1 MPGGCAR
8 TARLGQ
14 VWEPPNALAVAQ
26 MPKQL
31 SDSTRYSDNS
41 VESTNSVD
49 YSSLI
54 PLRDRLVGPD
64 VPASSPS
71 HRRSRSMLFTSCLV
85 GVILAGGI
93 SAVIS
98 FRQFSLAD
106 IWRGRAQLHQPTLT
120 MQGEQAIPRLIVQSS
135 RGNSGEPI
143 PLGLTIYGPTEGA
156 VIIITGLLPGMELS
170 NGIKVDVDR
179 WEVPA
184 TQVSYAWIAPPDGFV
199 GSALLTAELRLTNDR
214 IADRQAIQLEW
225 VPSSPPGFAK
235 NQYNREEAAGP
246 TPPVLTD
253 ERDLEQAAA
262 IPSSPSPPPE
272 QLDRQE
278 VTVSSSPPVLT
289 GERDLEKAA
298 AIPSSPS
305 LAPEQLDRQE
315 LTVSSSPPV
324 LTGESDLEQAAAIPS
339 SPSLAPE
346 QLDQQEVTVPSSP
359 PVLTGERDLE
369 KAAAIPSSPSL
380 APEQLDQQ
388 EVTVPS
394 SPPVLTG
401 ERDLEKAAAIPSSPS
416 LAPEQLDQ
424 QEVTVPS
431 SPPVLTGE
439 RDLEKAAAIPSSP
452 SLAPEQLDQQEVT
465 VPSSPPVLTGERDL
479 EQAAAIPSS
488 PSLASSQFDREVAVV
503 PPTSPSIAHKQID
516 RERPVAGLSRPAFA
530 QRQLDREEVMVLLKR
545 GKDLIA
551 NGDIAAARLVLR
563 RAADANNAEAA
574 LALAETYDPYV
585 LRGLKVYSFAADAE
599 GARAW
604 YEKAREL
611 GSSAASQRLEMLT
624 SGAR

>member
-1 MPGGCAR
+1 MQIDQDLYA
-8 TARLGQ
+8 ALYVLGFNFLDGDLVSGEIAEIKGDGLGLRQ
-14 VWEPPNALAVAQ
+14 GDFRGRPYMSAASGSSDDPKICPTSMGTGERAGAAQ

-31 SDSTRYSDNS
+31 SDSTKHFDIS

-54 PLRDRLVGPD
+54 PLPDRLVGPD

-71 HRRSRSMLFTSCLV
+71 HRRSRSMLFKSCLV
-85 GVILAGGI
+85 GAILAGGI
-93 SAVIS
+93 SAVIA
-98 FRQFSLAD
+98 FRQFSLPD

-120 MQGEQAIPRLIVQSS
+120 MQGEQAPQLIVQWS

-143 PLGLTIYGPTEGA
+143 RLGLTIYGPTEGA

-170 NGIKVDVDR
+170 NGIKVDVER

-262 IPSSPSPPPE
+262 IPSPPSPAPE
-272 QLDRQE
+272 QLDQQG
-278 VTVSSSPPVLT
+278 VTVSSSPPVL
-289 GERDLEKAA
+289 
-298 AIPSSPS
+298 S
-305 LAPEQLDRQE
+305 
-315 LTVSSSPPV
+315 
-324 LTGESDLEQAAAIPS
+324 
-339 SPSLAPE
+339 
-346 QLDQQEVTVPSSP
+346 
-359 PVLTGERDLE
+359 GERDLE

-388 EVTVPS
+388 GVTVS
-394 SPPVLTG
+394 
-401 ERDLEKAAAIPSSPS
+401 
-416 LAPEQLDQ
+416 
-424 QEVTVPS
+424 
-431 SPPVLTGE
+431 
-439 RDLEKAAAIPSSP
+439 
-452 SLAPEQLDQQEVT
+452 
-465 VPSSPPVLTGERDL
+465 SSPPVLTGERDL

-488 PSLASSQFDREVAVV
+488 PSPTPEQLDQQEVTVSSSPPVLTDERDLEKAAAIPSSPSLAPSQFDREVAVV
-503 PPTSPSIAHKQID
+503 PPTSPSIAHEQID
-516 RERPVAGLSRPAFA
+516 GERPVAGLSRPAFA

-545 GKDLIA
+545 GTDLIA

-599 GARAW
+599 RARAW

>member
-1 MPGGCAR
+1 MSAASGSSDDPKICAR
-8 TARLGQ
+8 TARRRQ
-14 VWEPPNALAVAQ
+14 VWEPVNALAAAQ

-31 SDSTRYSDNS
+31 SDSTKHFDIS

-49 YSSLI
+49 CSSLI

-93 SAVIS
+93 SAVIA

-199 GSALLTAELRLTNDR
+199 GSALLTAALRLTNDS

-225 VPSSPPGFAK
+225 VPSSPPGSAK
-235 NQYNREEAAGP
+235 NQYNREEAAGGL
-246 TPPVLTD
+246 TPPALAG
-253 ERDLEQAAA
+253 ERDLEKAAA
-262 IPSSPSPPPE
+262 IPSSPSLAPEQLDRQEVTISSSPPVLAGERDLEKAAAIPSSPSLAPE

-305 LAPEQLDRQE
+305 LA
-315 LTVSSSPPV
+315 
-324 LTGESDLEQAAAIPS
+324 
-339 SPSLAPE
+339 
-346 QLDQQEVTVPSSP
+346 
-359 PVLTGERDLE
+359 
-369 KAAAIPSSPSL
+369 
-380 APEQLDQQ
+380 
-388 EVTVPS
+388 
-394 SPPVLTG
+394 
-401 ERDLEKAAAIPSSPS
+401 
-416 LAPEQLDQ
+416 
-424 QEVTVPS
+424 
-431 SPPVLTGE
+431 
-439 RDLEKAAAIPSSP
+439 
-452 SLAPEQLDQQEVT
+452 
-465 VPSSPPVLTGERDL
+465 
-479 EQAAAIPSS
+479 
-488 PSLASSQFDREVAVV
+488 SSQFDREVAVV
-503 PPTSPSIAHKQID
+503 PP
-516 RERPVAGLSRPAFA
+516 
-530 QRQLDREEVMVLLKR
+530 
-545 GKDLIA
+545 
-551 NGDIAAARLVLR
+551 
-563 RAADANNAEAA
+563 
-574 LALAETYDPYV
+574 
-585 LRGLKVYSFAADAE
+585 
-599 GARAW
+599 
-604 YEKAREL
+604 
-611 GSSAASQRLEMLT
+611 
-624 SGAR
+624 

>member
-1 MPGGCAR
+1 
-8 TARLGQ
+8 
-14 VWEPPNALAVAQ
+14 
-26 MPKQL
+26 MPKQP
-31 SDSTRYSDNS
+31 SDSTRHFDIS

-93 SAVIS
+93 SAVIA
-98 FRQFSLAD
+98 FRQFSLPD

-120 MQGEQAIPRLIVQSS
+120 MQGEQAIPQLIVQSS

-170 NGIKVDVDR
+170 NGIKVDVER

-253 ERDLEQAAA
+253 ERDLE
-262 IPSSPSPPPE
+262 
-272 QLDRQE
+272 
-278 VTVSSSPPVLT
+278 
-289 GERDLEKAA
+289 KAA

-305 LAPEQLDRQE
+305 LAP
-315 LTVSSSPPV
+315 
-324 LTGESDLEQAAAIPS
+324 
-339 SPSLAPE
+339 
-346 QLDQQEVTVPSSP
+346 
-359 PVLTGERDLE
+359 
-369 KAAAIPSSPSL
+369 
-380 APEQLDQQ
+380 
-388 EVTVPS
+388 
-394 SPPVLTG
+394 
-401 ERDLEKAAAIPSSPS
+401 
-416 LAPEQLDQ
+416 
-424 QEVTVPS
+424 
-431 SPPVLTGE
+431 
-439 RDLEKAAAIPSSP
+439 
-452 SLAPEQLDQQEVT
+452 
-465 VPSSPPVLTGERDL
+465 
-479 EQAAAIPSS
+479 
-488 PSLASSQFDREVAVV
+488 SQFAREAAVV

-599 GARAW
+599 RARAW